1 MGIKLIYFITLL
13 LYSAV
18 ISQSFFYILA
28 MTRVSRSMQAQSY
41 IEARQLLDKNLRSR
55 LSLLYYVTL
64 LAGILL
70 VAFTVTNPHGFLF
83 FSAVFALMA
92 LIADIIL
99 ILKGN
104 IPLNK
109 TINSWS
115 PSRYPE
121 NWSEY
126 RAKWLATY
134 RIRQVI
140 NLSGFVVL
148 VAGFVFGQ

>member
-1 MGIKLIYFITLL
+1 MEIKLIYFVTLL

-28 MTRVSRSMQAQSY
+28 MARVSKSMRAQSY
-41 IEARQLLDKNLRSR
+41 IEARQLLDKSLRQR
-55 LSLLYYVTL
+55 LSVLYYATL

-70 VAFTVTNPHGFLF
+70 VAFTITNPHGFLF
-83 FSAVFALMA
+83 FSAVFSLMA
-92 LIADIIL
+92 LIADILL

-126 RAKWLATY
+126 RSKWLAVY
-134 RIRQVI
+134 RSRQII

-148 VAGFVFGQ
+148 VAGFVFGR

>member
-1 MGIKLIYFITLL
+1 
-13 LYSAV
+13 
-18 ISQSFFYILA
+18 
-28 MTRVSRSMQAQSY
+28 
-41 IEARQLLDKNLRSR
+41 
-55 LSLLYYVTL
+55 
-64 LAGILL
+64 
-70 VAFTVTNPHGFLF
+70 
-83 FSAVFALMA
+83 

>member
-41 IEARQLLDKNLRSR
+41 IEARQLLDKSLRSR

-126 RAKWLATY
+126 RAKWLVTY